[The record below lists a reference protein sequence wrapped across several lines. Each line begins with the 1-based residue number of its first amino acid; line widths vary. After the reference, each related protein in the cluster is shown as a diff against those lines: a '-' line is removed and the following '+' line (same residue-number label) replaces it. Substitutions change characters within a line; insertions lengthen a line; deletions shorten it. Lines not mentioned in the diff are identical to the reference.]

1 MALLGRVAEGRRRK
15 LEEFLSKN
23 LQPGETLQA
32 TLSMTETNNPAFL
45 GILFTK
51 FFGIGL
57 TNERL
62 YFVEWA
68 KAVPERPQRV
78 LGSVSRDAVKIGKWK
93 RGLPLAQGT

>member
-15 LEEFLSKN
+15 LEEFLASN

-32 TLSMTETNNPAFL
+32 TLSMTETSNPAFL
-45 GILFTK
+45 GLLFTK

-68 KAVPERPQRV
+68 KAVRERPRRV
-78 LGSVSRDAVKIGKWK
+78 KGVRSRSLEAAGWRDCRCEG
-93 RGLPLAQGT
+93 